1 MSRRGFTL
9 VETVVVVAVCAALAA
24 ILVPALR
31 AASGAART
39 VACTTNLR
47 QLATAAHAYA
57 SANGAM
63 PAAVLYR
70 RDNGLLR
77 TIAWD
82 FEQCGGTVRPGPL
95 WGYSSTP
102 LAVQQ
107 CPAFDG
113 PSTFGSDPYTG
124 YNYNTSYV
132 GHEGTLPSIGPGGT
146 VIDGWA
152 AARMGRPLGA
162 IADHARTALFGDGG
176 WRQGANKFM
185 RAPGAAVEGDLPLAC
200 GGGQAFRHH
209 GGCSCV
215 AHLDG
220 HVGTCDVPQR
230 GHLTTDMLAQ
240 TVLGFPDNGFLS
252 PDDRAYGSD

>member
-1 MSRRGFTL
+1 VSRRGFTL

-39 VACTTNLR
+39 VACTSNLR

-70 RDNGLLR
+70 RDAGLLR

-82 FEQCGGTVRPGPL
+82 FEQCGGTVSPGPL
-95 WGYSSTP
+95 WAYSSTP

-124 YNYNTSYV
+124 YNYNTSYL
-132 GHEGTLPSIGPGGT
+132 GHEGSYPT
-146 VIDGWA
+146 VDAAGAPVDGWRTVRPGTPATAIRSPSAVA
-152 AARMGRPLGA
+152 A
-162 IADHARTALFGDGG
+162 FGDGG
-176 WRQGANKFM
+176 WRGGANKFM
-185 RAPGAAVEGDLPLAC
+185 RSPLAAEC
-200 GGGQAFRHH
+200 DAPMACAGTQAFRHW
-209 GGCSCV
+209 GGCTCA

-220 HVGTCDVPQR
+220 HVEVHLEPRR
-230 GHLTTDMLAQ
+230 GPRMTDQLARW
-240 TVLGFPDNGFLS
+240 VADFPSNGFLS
-252 PDDRAYGSD
+252 EGDGAYGGD